1 MWKKRGLL
9 QIFNNHLV
17 DYPSPV
23 NVNYMWSIGSL
34 AGICLGI
41 QIISGVFLAMHY
53 VPHVD
58 YAFLSV
64 EHIMRDVNNGWLFR
78 YIHANGASMMFIAL
92 YIHMAKHLYYGSY
105 MRPRQGLWV
114 TGVIIF
120 VLTVITAFMGYV
132 LPWGQMSFWGATVIT
147 NLFTAVPVIGKFIVS
162 LLWGGFAVD
171 NPTLNR
177 FLSLHFLLPFV
188 LAGLSILHLILLH
201 TDGNNNPLGIHSK
214 FHYTFFYPYFYTKDL
229 FALFAY
235 LTLYMTFVFFF
246 PNALGDADNYIMANS
261 LVTPTHI
268 VPEWYLLPF
277 YAILRSIP
285 DKLGGVLTMGGA
297 FVALITLPFLTPRL
311 TIKSSVFRPITR
323 VLFWFNAANVMLL
336 CWIGQQVV
344 EYPFIEIGQISTVF
358 YFLYFLILLPLCS
371 FLEYKWC
378 TEAIRKS

>member
-162 LLWGGFAVD
+162 LLWVGFAVD

>member
-34 AGICLGI
+34 AGICLAI

-53 VPHVD
+53 VPHID
-58 YAFLSV
+58 HAFLSV

-78 YIHANGASMMFIAL
+78 YVHANGASMMFIAL

-105 MRPRQGLWV
+105 MRPRHGLWI

-120 VLTVITAFMGYV
+120 LLTVITAFMGYV

-147 NLFTAVPVIGKFIVS
+147 NLFTAVPIIGKFIVS

-201 TDGNNNPLGIHSK
+201 TDGNNNPLGINSK
-214 FHYTFFYPYFYTKDL
+214 FHFTFFYPYFLYQRSFCIICL
-229 FALFAY
+229 FSYVYDFC
-235 LTLYMTFVFFF
+235 FFF
-246 PNALGDADNYIMANS
+246 PQ
-261 LVTPTHI
+261 
-268 VPEWYLLPF
+268 
-277 YAILRSIP
+277 R
-285 DKLGGVLTMGGA
+285 
-297 FVALITLPFLTPRL
+297 
-311 TIKSSVFRPITR
+311 FRG
-323 VLFWFNAANVMLL
+323 
-336 CWIGQQVV
+336 C
-344 EYPFIEIGQISTVF
+344 
-358 YFLYFLILLPLCS
+358 
-371 FLEYKWC
+371 
-378 TEAIRKS
+378 

>member
-235 LTLYMTFVFFF
+235 LTFYMTFVFFF

-297 FVALITLPFLTPRL
+297 FVVLITLPFLTPRL

>member
-34 AGICLGI
+34 AGICLAI

-53 VPHVD
+53 VPHID
-58 YAFLSV
+58 HAFLSV

-78 YIHANGASMMFIAL
+78 YVHANGASMMFIAL

-105 MRPRQGLWV
+105 MRPRHGLWI

-120 VLTVITAFMGYV
+120 LLTVITAFMGYV

-147 NLFTAVPVIGKFIVS
+147 NLFTAVPIIGKFIVS

-201 TDGNNNPLGIHSK
+201 TDGNNNPLGINSK
-214 FHYTFFYPYFYTKDL
+214 FHFTFFYPYFYTKDL

-235 LTLYMTFVFFF
+235 LVMYMTFVFFF
-246 PNALGDADNYIMANS
+246 PNVLGDADNYIMANS

-297 FVALITLPFLTPRL
+297 FVALVLLPFLTPRL

-323 VLFWFNAANVMLL
+323 ILFWFNSMNIMLL

-344 EYPFIEIGQISTVF
+344 EYPFIEIGQISTFF
-358 YFLYFLILLPLCS
+358 YFFYFLILLPICS
-371 FLEYKWC
+371 RLEYKWC
-378 TEAIRKS
+378 VEAIKQS

>member
-1 MWKKRGLL
+1 
-9 QIFNNHLV
+9 
-17 DYPSPV
+17 
-23 NVNYMWSIGSL
+23 
-34 AGICLGI
+34 
-41 QIISGVFLAMHY
+41 
-53 VPHVD
+53 
-58 YAFLSV
+58 
-64 EHIMRDVNNGWLFR
+64 
-78 YIHANGASMMFIAL
+78 
-92 YIHMAKHLYYGSY
+92 
-105 MRPRQGLWV
+105 
-114 TGVIIF
+114 
-120 VLTVITAFMGYV
+120 
-132 LPWGQMSFWGATVIT
+132 
-147 NLFTAVPVIGKFIVS
+147 
-162 LLWGGFAVD
+162 
-171 NPTLNR
+171 
-177 FLSLHFLLPFV
+177 
-188 LAGLSILHLILLH
+188 
-201 TDGNNNPLGIHSK
+201 
-214 FHYTFFYPYFYTKDL
+214 
-229 FALFAY
+229 
-235 LTLYMTFVFFF
+235 MTFVFFF

-336 CWIGQQVV
+336 CWICQQVV

>member
-1 MWKKRGLL
+1 
-9 QIFNNHLV
+9 
-17 DYPSPV
+17 
-23 NVNYMWSIGSL
+23 
-34 AGICLGI
+34 
-41 QIISGVFLAMHY
+41 
-53 VPHVD
+53 
-58 YAFLSV
+58 
-64 EHIMRDVNNGWLFR
+64 
-78 YIHANGASMMFIAL
+78 
-92 YIHMAKHLYYGSY
+92 
-105 MRPRQGLWV
+105 MRPRHGLWI

-120 VLTVITAFMGYV
+120 LLTVLTAFMGYV

-147 NLFTAVPVIGKFIVS
+147 NIFTAIPVVGKFIVS

-201 TDGNNNPLGIHSK
+201 TDGNNNPLGISSK
-214 FHYTFFYPYFYTKDL
+214 FHFTFFYPYFYTKDL
-229 FALFAY
+229 FALFSY
-235 LTLYMTFVFFF
+235 LIMYMVFVFFF

-311 TIKSSVFRPITR
+311 TIKSSVFRPISR
-323 VLFWFNAANVMLL
+323 VLFWFNIINVMLL

-344 EYPFIEIGQISTVF
+344 EYPFIEIGQFCTFF
-358 YFLYFLILLPLCS
+358 YFLYFTILLPLCS
-371 FLEYKWC
+371 HLEYKWC
-378 TEAIRKS
+378 VEAINQP